1 MTCLHEVKDS
11 PTPDTSN
18 SHQDG
23 IFHHRRPLTSI
34 KSTSISFIITFT
46 FNHSITLFSKYLLLT
61 NNLEP
66 SIPNSLFH
74 IARSSLSPS
83 FHTRSTSIQSHY
95 TLTSTS
101 PFLHTQTSSHKSHPT
116 LSNHTGGYLL
126 RAFHFHFCIGTCSP
140 LTLSSRC

>member
-83 FHTRSTSIQSHY
+83 FHTRSTSIQS
-95 TLTSTS
+95 
-101 PFLHTQTSSHKSHPT
+101 SSHKSHPA

-126 RAFHFHFCIGTCSP
+126 CTFLFSFLYRYVQSAYSVKSM
-140 LTLSSRC
+140 LTLRL